1 MTERETRIATIPVGF
16 ADGYSRR
23 LSNRGWVTIR
33 GEKAPIIG
41 RVCMDQFMVDVT
53 EIPDTQRGDIVDL
66 LGGKMTI
73 LDMAELLDQNVDEI
87 VSMVSK
93 RVPRLYVKEEEI

>member
-1 MTERETRIATIPVGF
+1 
-16 ADGYSRR
+16 
-23 LSNRGWVTIR
+23 
-33 GEKAPIIG
+33 
-41 RVCMDQFMVDVT
+41 MVDVT